1 VSGAS
6 RAARSAVAVTVVAAA
21 LGGCGSPPPDL
32 FAVERSGEGPG
43 AKLVMVVGDGGTVT
57 CNGKTHPLDAERLLR
72 ARALERELSMQA
84 ELGLELPP
92 GDGTVLTYR
101 VLMEAGSVSFADSSP
116 RLPRTFSQVQAFT
129 KDVAQRVC
137 RLPR

>member
-1 VSGAS
+1 VRRWPVALLL
-6 RAARSAVAVTVVAAA
+6 AVFA
-21 LGGCGSPPPDL
+21 GCGSAPPDL
-32 FAVERSGEGPG
+32 FAVERDGQGPG

-57 CNGKTHPLDAERLLR
+57 CNGKQHPLDAERLLR
-72 ARALERELSMQA
+72 ARALERELSTQA

-92 GDGTVLTYR
+92 GEGTVLTYR
-101 VLMEAGSVSFADSSP
+101 VLMEAGTVRFADSSP

-137 RLPR
+137 DLPR

>member
-1 VSGAS
+1 VA
-6 RAARSAVAVTVVAAA
+6 AVAAVAAVA
-21 LGGCGSPPPDL
+21 GCGSAPPDL
-32 FAVERSGEGPG
+32 FAVERDGEGPG

-57 CNGKTHPLDAERLLR
+57 CNGKQHPLDAERLLR
-72 ARALERELSMQA
+72 ARALERELSTQA

-92 GDGTVLTYR
+92 GEGTVLTYR
-101 VLMEAGSVSFADSSP
+101 VRMEAGTVAFADSSP

>member
-1 VSGAS
+1 VT
-6 RAARSAVAVTVVAAA
+6 RALRAAVAVAAA
-21 LGGCGSPPPDL
+21 AAVAGCGSAPPDL
-32 FAVERSGEGPG
+32 FAVERDGEGPG

-57 CNGKTHPLDAERLLR
+57 CNGKQHPLDAERLLR
-72 ARALERELSMQA
+72 ARALERELSTQA

-92 GDGTVLTYR
+92 GEGTVLTYR
-101 VLMEAGSVSFADSSP
+101 VRMEAGTVAFADSSP
-116 RLPRTFSQVQAFT
+116 GLPRTFSQVQAFT